1 MINVKVICDSVSP
14 QDKRLTTFKLRY
26 PKFIHSELMTHRVL
40 SRNASSSRAVPTAKL
55 LAEVRSDAERAT
67 FVHWGADQKGMGTA
81 QELSDEISIELG
93 NCSEKEVAQYW
104 WKMAAENAA
113 EAAEA
118 MLQVGAAKQL
128 VNRLLEPFSHINV
141 VVSATEWDNFF
152 GLRLDKAAQPEI
164 DRKSVV

>member
-1 MINVKVICDSVSP
+1 MIEAEVICDSISP

-67 FVHWGADQKGMGTA
+67 FAHWGADQKGMGTDK
-81 QELSDEISIELG
+81 ELEGDDLLAVQRQWREGALD
-93 NCSEKEVAQYW
+93 
-104 WKMAAENAA
+104 MAAIA
-113 EAAEA
+113 ET
-118 MLQVGAAKQL
+118 MLRRGAAKQL

-152 GLRLDKAAQPEI
+152 GLRLDRAAQPEM
-164 DRKSVV
+164 RALVCAMWTA